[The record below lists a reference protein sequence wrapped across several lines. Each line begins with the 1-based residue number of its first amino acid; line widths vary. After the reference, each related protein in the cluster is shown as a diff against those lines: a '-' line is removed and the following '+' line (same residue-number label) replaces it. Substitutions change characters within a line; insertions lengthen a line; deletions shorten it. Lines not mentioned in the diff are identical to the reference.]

1 MTSITTPVGAAA
13 DSSGVKATWTCTLC
27 TLASVEA
34 DEPLYCYR
42 HPNRE
47 TRVSCSE
54 CGRGI
59 CPDCMTFTPV
69 GIRCPDH
76 AAQGGKRRA
85 ASVQARMQRRAV
97 VSDPAIVTKVLIALN
112 VLVFLINLAQG
123 ASLNGNA
130 GSLYEKWVLVAKAI
144 NSHGQLIG
152 VAEGDYWRLLTAAF
166 LHGGIIHLGM
176 NMLFLYIVGTPVEAA
191 LGRWRYLAVYL
202 VTALS
207 ASAGALIFSPLVP
220 TVGAS
225 GALYGI
231 LGVAVVMERQG
242 FHVLGGSA
250 LGLVVINFAITLAVP
265 GISLG
270 GHLGG
275 FVGGIV
281 CGLILSNFG
290 RGHAAYGRLTA
301 AGVVGLV
308 GVGLASVFVA
318 YMKVRGY
325 S

>member
-1 MTSITTPVGAAA
+1 MSEPV
-13 DSSGVKATWTCTLC
+13 
-27 TLASVEA
+27 
-34 DEPLYCYR
+34 EPLRCYR
-42 HPNRE
+42 HPDRE
-47 TRVSCSE
+47 TLVSCTE

-76 AAQGGKRRA
+76 ATQSGKRKA
-85 ASVQARMQRRAV
+85 AAVQVRMQRSAV

-123 ASLNGNA
+123 ASLNGNS
-130 GSLYEKWVLVAKAI
+130 GSLYEKWVLIAKGI
-144 NSHGQLIG
+144 DSHGQFIG

-166 LHGGIIHLGM
+166 LHGGIIHLAL
-176 NMLFLYIVGTPVEAA
+176 NMLFLFIVGTPVEAA
-191 LGRWRYLAVYL
+191 LGRWRYLSVYV

-207 ASAGALIFSPLVP
+207 ASAGALLLSPLVP

-250 LGLVVINFAITLAVP
+250 LGLVVINFALTLAVP

-275 FVGGIV
+275 FVGGV
-281 CGLILSNFG
+281 LCGLILSNFG

-301 AGVVGLV
+301 GVVAGIAAV
-308 GVGLASVFVA
+308 GVASVLVS
-318 YMKVRGY
+318 YLKVRGY
-325 S
+325 A